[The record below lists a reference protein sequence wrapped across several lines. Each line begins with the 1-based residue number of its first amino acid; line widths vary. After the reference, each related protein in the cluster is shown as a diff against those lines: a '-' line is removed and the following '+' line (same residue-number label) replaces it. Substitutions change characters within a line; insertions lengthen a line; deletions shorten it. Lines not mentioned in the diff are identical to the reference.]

1 MGSAVRFGF
10 RYDFVVDFFEQA
22 RQVIVAGGWVMIPL
36 IVLSVLSVTL
46 CVERVAFWART
57 HSPQSRNL
65 VRAISARLHEGN
77 AGAALD
83 LSRQGST
90 VYARFVE
97 SVLDRSNQ
105 PSEPAA
111 LEEIE
116 RVRPSIERFGTF
128 LATTI
133 AAAPLLGILGTVTGI
148 IRSFNLLG
156 GAGTVSD
163 PTAVAAGIAE
173 ALFTTAFGLTVALVT
188 LFPYAVFR
196 AQSERCLGRL
206 EALGAAL
213 AELPKPRVAEVK
225 PAPRESSVTSPA
237 S

>member
-1 MGSAVRFGF
+1 M
-10 RYDFVVDFFEQA
+10 DFLEQV
-22 RQVIVAGGWVMIPL
+22 RQVVSAGGWVMFPL

-46 CVERVAFWART
+46 CVERIAFWART
-57 HSPQSRNL
+57 HSKRSRSL
-65 VRAISARLHEGN
+65 VRAIAARLHEGN
-77 AGAALD
+77 PGAALD
-83 LSRQGST
+83 LARQDNT
-90 VYARFVE
+90 VYGRFVE
-97 SVLDRSNQ
+97 SLLDRSRR

-116 RVRPSIERFGTF
+116 RLRPAIERFGTF

-196 AQSERCLGRL
+196 AQSERCLGKL

-213 AELPKPRVAEVK
+213 ADLPGSRTETPEPTDSNPSDPSKTEL
-225 PAPRESSVTSPA
+225 VTSPA

>member
-1 MGSAVRFGF
+1 MGGPL
-10 RYDFVVDFFEQA
+10 RYALVVEFFEQV
-22 RQVIVAGGWVMIPL
+22 RQVVSAGGWVMVPL

-46 CVERVAFWART
+46 SVERIAFWART
-57 HSPQSRNL
+57 HSKRSRSL
-65 VRAISARLHEGN
+65 VRAIGARLHEGN
-77 AGAALD
+77 PGAALD
-83 LSRQGST
+83 LARQDST
-90 VYARFVE
+90 VYGRLVE
-97 SVLDRSNQ
+97 SLLDRSRR

-116 RVRPSIERFGTF
+116 RLRPVIERFGTF

-163 PTAVAAGIAE
+163 PAAVAAGIAE

-196 AQSERCLGRL
+196 AQSERCLGKL

-213 AELPKPRVAEVK
+213 ADLPGAHVAGTKPTRHDE
-225 PAPRESSVTSPA
+225 PVTSPA

>member
-1 MGSAVRFGF
+1 MDFLDQIKAV
-10 RYDFVVDFFEQA
+10 
-22 RQVIVAGGWVMIPL
+22 ILAGGWVMYPL

-46 CVERVAFWART
+46 SVERAAFWIRT
-57 HSPQSRNL
+57 HSRRSRAL
-65 VRAISARLHEGN
+65 VRAIGARLQ
-77 AGAALD
+77 AGDSEAALD
-83 LSRQGST
+83 LARQDNT

-97 SVLDRSNQ
+97 AVLDRARR

-116 RVRPSIERFGTF
+116 RLRPSIDRFGVF

-156 GAGTVSD
+156 SSGAVSD
-163 PTAVAAGIAE
+163 PTAIAAGIAE
-173 ALFTTAFGLTVALVT
+173 ALFTTALGLAVALVT

-196 AQSERCLGRL
+196 AQAERCLGRL

-213 AELPKPRVAEVK
+213 ASLGDARFAESKPTDPNPSVRREQRE
-225 PAPRESSVTSPA
+225 PATSPA
-237 S
+237 T